1 MPSTSPKKKKIVSIK
16 STAEIEVPK
25 RLVDQAI
32 GQEQGVSII
41 KKAAAQKRNVLLVGP
56 PGTGKSMLAQAMSE
70 ILPLSELKDILIYPN
85 HDDPNTPKVVT
96 VKAGQGKKIVDDAR
110 LESRTQEDSIRL
122 IGFIVPIAM
131 FLVSFVVWKLE
142 WIPDVVFAATLI
154 VVAFLFFGFAIGAQ
168 VRTKSTAVVP
178 KLLVSNA
185 NKKVAPFIEAT
196 GARAG
201 ALLGDVRHDPLQ
213 CILPDQLVSL
223 PNGKQVQASDLIDR
237 FFGEEKKTEN
247 VLSKDEKFNV
257 LSGLGQKFCYS
268 NATVTKV
275 FKRDYE
281 GEIIELK
288 TKKGYHIK
296 VTPNHPV
303 AVFSENAEV
312 EFIEAAKIKA
322 GYFSVAP
329 EKLPIDVKSRLDD
342 AKIVLLADILADGYI
357 GNRNVQFK
365 LRREFKVKKIESD
378 ITNAGLKFTKRLDGK
393 NIRIDI
399 NSAEFVKW
407 LNSIGAVCNRS
418 KSIPSIIFDQ
428 TRESIELFIIN
439 YVSLDGYVSKQGQF
453 ELLSKELIPDFIPLL
468 LKAGLKPNYRPR
480 LDRGFKKG
488 NLQPR
493 ITFQDVSFAQKY
505 FKLTANPF
513 HKKNLEKY
521 LSKTAY
527 HHVTFDDIIPVNFSL
542 LEKFRDKT
550 GLSKAKVHEEYYALN
565 KSVKTS
571 KSPTRQFLQE
581 IVSKFM
587 SITNDPELFGLRD
600 VVQGTFSYDEIIEV
614 NRVNYSGPV
623 YNMTTSTGTYLVNLV
638 LTHNSGGLGT
648 PPHLRVEPGMI
659 HRVNGGVLFLDEVAT
674 LSPKAQQELLTV
686 MQEKKYPITGQS
698 EMSSGAMTRT
708 EPVPCDFVL
717 VAAGNYEDIQKIHP
731 ALRSRIR
738 GYGYEVYINQDMVDN
753 AENRDKIIQFIAQE
767 VKKDGKIPHFSAEAV
782 ESIIFEARRRAS
794 RKNKLTLRLRDLGG
808 LIRAAGDIAKE
819 KGQKAVEAQDVYEA
833 KMSAKTLE
841 QQMVTK
847 MLEEKKDYDVY
858 LFEGSAVGR
867 VNGLAVSG
875 DGDAGLVLPIEA
887 EVAPA
892 SSKSEG
898 KIIATGKLGEIAKEA
913 VQNVSALIKK
923 LSGKDV
929 SEFDIHIQF
938 LQTYSGV
945 EGDSA
950 SVSVATAVISALEG
964 IPIKQS
970 LAMTG
975 SLSVRGE
982 VLPVGG
988 VTAKVSAAIAAG
1000 FKEVVIPKAN
1010 KDDVVLSKEQLNKI
1024 NIVAVSTLSEVVD
1037 NAFVKSKKTNVLLK
1051 NLGKLFSLEVPSLL
1065 EGELGKGIVKAGFL
1079 SKQK

>member
-1 MPSTSPKKKKIVSIK
+1 
-16 STAEIEVPK
+16 
-25 RLVDQAI
+25 
-32 GQEQGVSII
+32 
-41 KKAAAQKRNVLLVGP
+41 
-56 PGTGKSMLAQAMSE
+56 
-70 ILPLSELKDILIYPN
+70 
-85 HDDPNTPKVVT
+85 
-96 VKAGQGKKIVDDAR
+96 
-110 LESRTQEDSIRL
+110 
-122 IGFIVPIAM
+122 
-131 FLVSFVVWKLE
+131 
-142 WIPDVVFAATLI
+142 
-154 VVAFLFFGFAIGAQ
+154 
-168 VRTKSTAVVP
+168 
-178 KLLVSNA
+178 
-185 NKKVAPFIEAT
+185 
-196 GARAG
+196 
-201 ALLGDVRHDPLQ
+201 
-213 CILPDQLVSL
+213 
-223 PNGKQVQASDLIDR
+223 
-237 FFGEEKKTEN
+237 
-247 VLSKDEKFNV
+247 
-257 LSGLGQKFCYS
+257 
-268 NATVTKV
+268 
-275 FKRDYE
+275 
-281 GEIIELK
+281 
-288 TKKGYHIK
+288 
-296 VTPNHPV
+296 
-303 AVFSENAEV
+303 
-312 EFIEAAKIKA
+312 
-322 GYFSVAP
+322 
-329 EKLPIDVKSRLDD
+329 
-342 AKIVLLADILADGYI
+342 
-357 GNRNVQFK
+357 
-365 LRREFKVKKIESD
+365 
-378 ITNAGLKFTKRLDGK
+378 
-393 NIRIDI
+393 
-399 NSAEFVKW
+399 
-407 LNSIGAVCNRS
+407 
-418 KSIPSIIFDQ
+418 
-428 TRESIELFIIN
+428 
-439 YVSLDGYVSKQGQF
+439 
-453 ELLSKELIPDFIPLL
+453 
-468 LKAGLKPNYRPR
+468 
-480 LDRGFKKG
+480 
-488 NLQPR
+488 
-493 ITFQDVSFAQKY
+493 
-505 FKLTANPF
+505 
-513 HKKNLEKY
+513 
-521 LSKTAY
+521 
-527 HHVTFDDIIPVNFSL
+527 
-542 LEKFRDKT
+542 
-550 GLSKAKVHEEYYALN
+550 
-565 KSVKTS
+565 
-571 KSPTRQFLQE
+571 
-581 IVSKFM
+581 M